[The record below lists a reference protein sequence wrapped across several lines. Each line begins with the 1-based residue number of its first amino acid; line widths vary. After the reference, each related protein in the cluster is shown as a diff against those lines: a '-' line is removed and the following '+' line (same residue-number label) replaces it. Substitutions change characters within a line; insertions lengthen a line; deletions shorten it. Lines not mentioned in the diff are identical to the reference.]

1 MLIAGSDGAGDL
13 KSVCETTGKLVK
25 LGIVLAA
32 YAARKVKLAGQPLGC
47 QNRCLRFVEKKACS
61 VRAGLL

>member
-1 MLIAGSDGAGDL
+1 MLIAGSEGAGDL

-32 YAARKVKLAGQPLGC
+32 YEVRKMKLPVQPLDC
-47 QNRCLRFVEKKACS
+47 QNRCLMIY
-61 VRAGLL
+61 